1 MANYEDISRELGQTP
16 TNFDY
21 MRNRYADKIKCI
33 TGRDII
39 YYYSGWMQNKNSNN
53 LDINDSDMEGFMN
66 AMSGVRGEGVDLILH
81 TPGGDPHAA
90 EAIVQYIKG
99 MYNKDLRVIVPH
111 MAMSAGTMIAC
122 ASKEIIMGKQSSLG
136 PVDPQFNG
144 IPAYNIRSEFE
155 EAKNDLSTNPQN
167 ANFWAIRLQQYPAA
181 FLKNAVDA
189 IELTN
194 SLVKSWLADN
204 MLSEETDPN
213 QKSEKITAILNNH
226 EDTMA
231 HARHFN
237 IDKCR
242 EIGLNVKPLEDDQD
256 VQDAVLSFHHI
267 MMITFQNTT
276 AAKIIGSDK
285 KAYIS
290 TAGQ

>member
-1 MANYEDISRELGQTP
+1 MANYEEIAREMGQTP
-16 TNFDY
+16 TNIDY
-21 MRNRYADKIKCI
+21 MRNRYAHKISEI

-66 AMSGVRGEGVDLILH
+66 AMSGKRRDGVDLILH
-81 TPGGDPHAA
+81 TPGGDPNAA
-90 EAIVQYIKG
+90 ESIVKYIKT

-122 ASKEIIMGKQSSLG
+122 ASKEIVMGKQSSLG

-144 IPAYNIRSEFE
+144 IPAYNIKAEFE
-155 EAKNDLSTNPQN
+155 EARQDLSTNPQN
-167 ANFWAIRLQQYPAA
+167 ANYWAIRLQQYPAA

-189 IELTN
+189 IGLTN
-194 SLVKSWLADN
+194 ALVENWLADN
-204 MLSEETDPN
+204 MLSKAPNPET
-213 QKSEKITAILNNH
+213 KSKEITASLNNH

-231 HARHFN
+231 HARHFS
-237 IDKCR
+237 IDKCQD
-242 EIGLNVKPLEDDQD
+242 IGLKIVPLESEQEI
-256 VQDAVLSFHHI
+256 QDAVLSFHHV
-267 MMITFQNTT
+267 MMIAFQNTV
-276 AAKIIGSDK
+276 AAKIIGNEK

-290 TAGQ
+290 MANS

>member
-1 MANYEDISRELGQTP
+1 MANYEEIARELGQTP
-16 TNFDY
+16 TNIDY
-21 MRNRYADKIKCI
+21 MRNHYANKISEI

-66 AMSGVRGEGVDLILH
+66 AMSGKRKDGVDLILH
-81 TPGGDPHAA
+81 TPGGDPNAA
-90 EAIVQYIKG
+90 ESIVKYIKA

-144 IPAYNIRSEFE
+144 IPAYNIKAEFE
-155 EAKNDLSTNPQN
+155 EARQDLSTNPQN
-167 ANFWAIRLQQYPAA
+167 ANYWAIRLQQYPAA

-189 IELTN
+189 IGLTN
-194 SLVKSWLADN
+194 ALVENWLADN
-204 MLSEETDPN
+204 MLSNESDPET
-213 QKSEKITAILNNH
+213 KSKEITASLNNH

-231 HARHFN
+231 HARHFS
-237 IDKCR
+237 IDKCQKL
-242 EIGLNVKPLEDDQD
+242 GLKIVPLENEQAI
-256 VQDAVLSFHHI
+256 QDAVLSFHHV
-267 MMITFQNTT
+267 MMIAFQNTP
-276 AAKIIGSDK
+276 AAKIIGNEI

-290 TAGQ
+290 MANS